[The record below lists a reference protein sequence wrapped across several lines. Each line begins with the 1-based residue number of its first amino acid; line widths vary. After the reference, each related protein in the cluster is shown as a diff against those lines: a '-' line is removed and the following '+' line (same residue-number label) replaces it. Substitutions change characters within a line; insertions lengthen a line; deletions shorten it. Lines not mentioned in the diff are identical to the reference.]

1 MVEKTPTQTAKDRLV
16 IATWLMGLVFLV
28 VLIAYL
34 LSLILHGPP
43 AEPKPGPA
51 AGAQVASAQPT
62 ATQPSPVQPASTQAG
77 GASAQEGGATP
88 SGDAPAGTPAEADR
102 KPNRSDLID
111 LFSGAS
117 SLALIMFSLLL
128 ALAAIIGWQS
138 LRHDVEAIKAKAEG
152 VLENTAMSIV
162 ESARTKSDLLTKVT
176 EIESSLKSTIA
187 GMKAT
192 VAALQ
197 AELKD
202 ETEKAGRESR
212 GRVDAVMGATIGI
225 LHSKPYQDAGEPE
238 EKEFLVEAIQ
248 HIKAGYK
255 RLKDLEGKGKYMAM
269 NNLAYFTCLLGDKA
283 AADEML
289 EFGRELLR
297 EGREN
302 EHQSSGV
309 PYLLTYCRVVLA
321 YSSDREAISQAIAI
335 AEKLEGR
342 LTKLQK
348 KEADYLVAS
357 LLSKLG
363 DQRAEPA
370 S

>member
-16 IATWLMGLVFLV
+16 IATWLTGLVFLV

-34 LSLILHGPP
+34 LSLILLGPH

-51 AGAQVASAQPT
+51 AGAQVASAQPP
-62 ATQPSPVQPASTQAG
+62 ATQPSPVQPASVQAG
-77 GASAQEGGATP
+77 SAPAQEGGAAPSATP
-88 SGDAPAGTPAEADR
+88 VEADR

-138 LRHDVEAIKAKAEG
+138 LRLDVEAIKAKAEG
-152 VLENTAMSIV
+152 VLETTATSIV
-162 ESARTKSDLLTKVT
+162 ESARTKSDLISKVT
-176 EIESSLKSTIA
+176 EIESGLRSTIA
-187 GMKAT
+187 GMEAT

-202 ETEKAGRESR
+202 KTEKAGRESR
-212 GRVDAVMGATIGI
+212 GRVDAVMGAMIGI
-225 LHSKPYQDAGEPE
+225 LHSKPYQDAVNPE
-238 EKEFLVEAIQ
+238 ERDFLVEAIQ

-309 PYLLTYCRVVLA
+309 PYLLTYCRIVLV
-321 YSSDREAISQAIAI
+321 YNSNREAIDQAIAI
-335 AEKLEGR
+335 ARKLAGG

-348 KEADYLVAS
+348 READYLVAS